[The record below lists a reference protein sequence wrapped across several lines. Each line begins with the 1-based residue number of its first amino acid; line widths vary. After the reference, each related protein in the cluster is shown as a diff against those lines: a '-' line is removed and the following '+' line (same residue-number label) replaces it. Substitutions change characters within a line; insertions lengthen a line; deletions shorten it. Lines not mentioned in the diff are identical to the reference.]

1 MPAILNRS
9 VRKAVLITPEQN
21 EKLQKVATEKNLS
34 QNDIINKALD
44 AYLARFK

>member
-1 MPAILNRS
+1 MAAIMNRS
-9 VRKAVLITPEQN
+9 IRKAVLITPEQN
-21 EKLQKVATEKNLS
+21 EKLLKVAEDKNLS

>member
-1 MPAILNRS
+1 MAAVLNRS
-9 VRKAVLITPEQN
+9 IRKAVLITPESD
-21 EKLQKVATEKNLS
+21 EKLKKVATDKNLS

>member
-1 MPAILNRS
+1 MAVLLNRS

-21 EKLQKVATEKNLS
+21 EKLQKVANEKKLS
-34 QNDIINKALD
+34 QNDIFNKALD

>member
-1 MPAILNRS
+1 MAALLNRS
-9 VRKAVLITPEQN
+9 IRKAVLITPEAD
-21 EKLQKVATEKNLS
+21 EKLKKVATDKNLS

>member
-1 MPAILNRS
+1 MAVVLNRS
-9 VRKAVLITPEQN
+9 IRKSVLITPEQN
-21 EKLQKVATEKNLS
+21 DKLIKVAEAKNLS

>member
-1 MPAILNRS
+1 MAAVLNRS
-9 VRKAVLITPEQN
+9 IRKAVLITQEAD
-21 EKLQKVATEKNLS
+21 EKLKKVANDKNLS

>member
-1 MPAILNRS
+1 MSAVLNRS
-9 VRKAVLITPEQN
+9 IRKAVLITPEAD
-21 EKLQKVATEKNLS
+21 EKLKKVATDKNLS

>member
-1 MPAILNRS
+1 MTAVLNRS
-9 VRKAVLITPEQN
+9 IRKAVLITPEADK
-21 EKLQKVATEKNLS
+21 KLKKVATDKNLS

>member
-1 MPAILNRS
+1 MAAVLNRS
-9 VRKAVLITPEQN
+9 IRKAVLITPEAD
-21 EKLQKVATEKNLS
+21 EKLKKVATDKNLS

>member
-1 MPAILNRS
+1 MAVLLNRS
-9 VRKAVLITPEQN
+9 IRKAVLITPEQDD
-21 EKLQKVATEKNLS
+21 KLRKVSEDKKMS